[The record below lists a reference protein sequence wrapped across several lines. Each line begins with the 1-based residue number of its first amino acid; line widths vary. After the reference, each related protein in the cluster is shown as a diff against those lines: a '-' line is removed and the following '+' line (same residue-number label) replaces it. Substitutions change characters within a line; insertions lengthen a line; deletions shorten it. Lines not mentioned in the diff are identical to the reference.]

1 MTILYATSLLYLT
14 LGAIIILL
22 GFTILKENFRQRINR
37 ITGVMMFFA
46 GTGSIFGAFGLLLQA
61 SLIPEVSLEPFR
73 KIFLVWEFFFPQ
85 MLLFSLVFPLENQWI
100 KRRSYILY
108 LIFIPH
114 IVHFLIILAFSNPGQ
129 VRTAI
134 DLNSFSDRFGLI
146 TQPVTILLGLF
157 LSLIS
162 IIYEFHTNFFAL
174 VNLIYIIGAIS
185 FMVWS
190 YRHLENPR
198 LKKQVGLVLWGIRAS
213 VGLYA
218 IAFIFPHL
226 KIIHTSQAVSH
237 LLTSIALLIGSGS
250 IAWAIIRYQFLDIRL
265 IIRRG
270 LIFSMAS
277 ALLIGVYLLIY
288 SQGKKLIT
296 ATLGIDIPILEILF
310 IILALLFFKSIMNAI
325 ERIIE
330 RIFMRDRMDYRNILQ
345 NLSHDI
351 MTTLDPVKLQ
361 NKITLTLKDAMSLE
375 QVFMMVPDQ
384 NGNFFCQSGGNRHSF
399 HPQSKW
405 ITTLLDTKTPIGF
418 DELSLRTGKDKTL
431 EKLRELKAFLIIPL
445 IHRDTLSGIL
455 IFGEKITRTSF
466 TTEDMTILSVLS
478 NQAAIA
484 LENARLTQEMLTKQR
499 IEEELDLAREIQ
511 NNLLPS
517 LYPVNSIFELI
528 GYNLPSKEVGGDY
541 YDFISLND
549 KLVGVVI
556 GDIAGKGIPAALLM
570 SNLQAAFRIC
580 ASSAGN
586 TREVMQQVNIHITQ
600 TTAPEKFATLFYGV
614 LNTQTLT
621 MEYTNGGHNYPI
633 LWRHNGT
640 YQLLS
645 EGGIIIGVIEDA
657 IYQSKT
663 VKFESG
669 DSLVFYTDGITEA
682 LSPDEE
688 QYGEMRLIDSIK
700 NSAHMSAQN
709 ILDTILENVIEFT
722 HGYLQSDDL
731 TLVVLKMK

>member
-61 SLIPEVSLEPFR
+61 SLIPEVNLEPFR

-100 KRRSYILY
+100 KRRPYILY

-114 IVHFLIILAFSNPGQ
+114 LVHFLLILTFSSPDQ

-134 DLNSFSDRFGLI
+134 DLNSLSDQFGLI
-146 TQPVTILLGLF
+146 IQPVTILLGLF

-226 KIIHTSQAVSH
+226 KIIQTSQSVAHMLSSV
-237 LLTSIALLIGSGS
+237 ALLIGAGA

-270 LIFSMAS
+270 LIFSLAS
-277 ALLIGVYLLIY
+277 AALIGVYLLIY

-296 ATLGIDIPILEILF
+296 AILGVDIPILEILF
-310 IILALLFFKSIMNAI
+310 IILALLFFQPILNAI

-345 NLSHDI
+345 DLSHNI
-351 MTTLDPVKLQ
+351 LTILDPVKLQ

-375 QVFMMVPDQ
+375 QV
-384 NGNFFCQSGGNRHSF
+384 
-399 HPQSKW
+399 
-405 ITTLLDTKTPIGF
+405 
-418 DELSLRTGKDKTL
+418 SL
-431 EKLRELKAFLIIPL
+431 
-445 IHRDTLSGIL
+445 
-455 IFGEKITRTSF
+455 
-466 TTEDMTILSVLS
+466 
-478 NQAAIA
+478 
-484 LENARLTQEMLTKQR
+484 
-499 IEEELDLAREIQ
+499 
-511 NNLLPS
+511 
-517 LYPVNSIFELI
+517 
-528 GYNLPSKEVGGDY
+528 
-541 YDFISLND
+541 
-549 KLVGVVI
+549 
-556 GDIAGKGIPAALLM
+556 
-570 SNLQAAFRIC
+570 
-580 ASSAGN
+580 
-586 TREVMQQVNIHITQ
+586 
-600 TTAPEKFATLFYGV
+600 
-614 LNTQTLT
+614 
-621 MEYTNGGHNYPI
+621 
-633 LWRHNGT
+633 
-640 YQLLS
+640 
-645 EGGIIIGVIEDA
+645 
-657 IYQSKT
+657 
-663 VKFESG
+663 
-669 DSLVFYTDGITEA
+669 
-682 LSPDEE
+682 
-688 QYGEMRLIDSIK
+688 
-700 NSAHMSAQN
+700 
-709 ILDTILENVIEFT
+709 
-722 HGYLQSDDL
+722 
-731 TLVVLKMK
+731 